1 MNTGENSLFSILYN
15 ELSYSLIGF
24 WPIEYL
30 QHYIWHNCRKPIWRQ
45 QEIPRRY
52 RNGWSADERASV
64 WSSWSPSGSWLH
76 CNNPEP
82 AERQNHR
89 DEDANMS
96 HTNWHS
102 SVSLM
107 AYLHWWTRIRIPI
120 PMATL
125 YYAEHV
131 HIAQHWLQIPI
142 PYFCTGLVWVR
153 TRAHLQQCNWA
164 IRIGGRLMGR
174 LSQWQK
180 NQVDRIK
187 VHWPGFFQFV
197 KKSYM
202 IFLCSSHS
210 NIWCSCTRQLM
221 KYLMNEL

>member
-1 MNTGENSLFSILYN
+1 MAFDLSSTYSIIFGTIVENQSDVSKKFLDDIVMV
-15 ELSYSLIGF
+15 E
-24 WPIEYL
+24 
-30 QHYIWHNCRKPIWRQ
+30 
-45 QEIPRRY
+45 
-52 RNGWSADERASV
+52 SADERASV

-125 YYAEHV
+125 YYA
-131 HIAQHWLQIPI
+131 
-142 PYFCTGLVWVR
+142 
-153 TRAHLQQCNWA
+153 
-164 IRIGGRLMGR
+164 
-174 LSQWQK
+174 
-180 NQVDRIK
+180 
-187 VHWPGFFQFV
+187 
-197 KKSYM
+197 
-202 IFLCSSHS
+202 
-210 NIWCSCTRQLM
+210 
-221 KYLMNEL
+221 